1 MRFDAGLLS
10 RRVPLAICILVGLSA
25 ADAARGQPAKS
36 ASVVVSTIVE
46 REVTSTQR
54 TVGTVIPARKSTVG
68 SAVDGRV
75 VKFLVNEG
83 DEVEKGQELAKLQ
96 TDRLE
101 IELAVAQ
108 AELEIREAER
118 DELKNGSRPEEKDE
132 TKARMLS
139 AEAIMKNTA
148 SKLERAELLYER
160 KVINQDDVDDA
171 REKAIAAR
179 QIYLA
184 FEAVHKRVTAGPRAE
199 KIAQAEAAVDL
210 QKQQV
215 NLIENTIGRHTIVA
229 PFKGHIAA
237 EYTEEGEWV
246 GKGDPIAEVIQLSE
260 VDVQA
265 HVLGSAVA
273 HLRRGASVRVRIS
286 ALPDESFTGT
296 IKQIVP
302 QAEVRSRTFPVNIR
316 VKNPTSESGPTLKAG
331 MLAQVELPTGSK
343 RRSLLV
349 PKDALILDRNK
360 RSVLIVEKKSKSGK
374 EGTVRSVPVEL
385 GVAKGTLIQ
394 VIDVQSRLRKGQY
407 VIVRGNERL
416 KDGQSVSI
424 TEVVAGEAGK

>member
-1 MRFDAGLLS
+1 MRFGARSLS
-10 RRVPLAICILVGLSA
+10 RRVPLAICILAASHATDTTSA
-25 ADAARGQPAKS
+25 QPPKS
-36 ASVVVSTIVE
+36 TSVVVSTIVE
-46 REVTSTQR
+46 REVMSTQR

-75 VKFLVNEG
+75 IQFLVNEG

-108 AELEIREAER
+108 AELKIREAER

-132 TKARMLS
+132 AKARMLS

-179 QIYLA
+179 QIHLA

-215 NLIENTIGRHTIVA
+215 NLIKDTIGRHTIVA
-229 PFKGHIAA
+229 PFKGYVAA
-237 EYTEEGEWV
+237 EFTEEGEWV
-246 GKGDPIAEVIQLSE
+246 GKGDAVAEVIQLSE

-273 HLRRGASVRVRIS
+273 HLRREASVRVQIS
-286 ALPDESFTGT
+286 ALPDELFLGT
-296 IKQIVP
+296 IEQIVP

-331 MLAQVELPTGSK
+331 MLAHVDLPTGP
-343 RRSLLV
+343 RQRALLV
-349 PKDALILDRNK
+349 SKDALILDRNK
-360 RSVLIVEKKSKSGK
+360 RSVLIVETKSKNSK
-374 EGTVRSVPVEL
+374 EGTVRSIWVEL
-385 GVAKGTLIQ
+385 GVAEGTLIQ

-416 KDGQSVSI
+416 KDGQSVTI
-424 TEVVAGEAGK
+424 TEIVSEKTGK